1 MRSTIRSQRNR
12 KAIRSAMVAIFS
24 PWNWAKRI
32 RSGVRAIVP
41 SSFMT
46 SQMTPDGVR
55 PARRA
60 MSTPASVWP
69 ARTSTPPS
77 RASSGNTW
85 PGETI
90 SSGPFVASMATAIVR
105 ARSEAEM
112 PVVTPSRA
120 SIEMVKAVWC
130 REALRLGISGSFSS
144 LTRARVSA
152 RQISPRPYLAMK
164 LIAAGVAI
172 CAGMTRSPS
181 FSRFSSSIRMNIRPL
196 RASSMMSSMLD
207 SCAGRSKPS
216 PVLNQAGNI
225 SRQQVDFQVH
235 PVARPGFAEGSDRE
249 RVRNDVDPEPR
260 SVHLVDGQRNAVD
273 GDRPLR
279 GDEAGELS
287 RRLEDEA
294 ARGPFRRD
302 RHYAADAIDVAGD
315 DMPAQLV
322 ADPESALEIHRR
334 TRPPFTEGGAPQ
346 RRRRG
351 MDGKPAGFFVDHRQA
366 HARAGDRR
374 ADRDGVVVE
383 TAGDLDAGVAV
394 VANVP
399 HASEVG
405 DDAGEHAW
413 PERSGA
419 RRRCA

>member
-1 MRSTIRSQRNR
+1 
-12 KAIRSAMVAIFS
+12 MVAIFS

-90 SSGPFVASMATAIVR
+90 SSGPFVASIATAIVR

-130 REALRLGISGSFSS
+130 RDALRLGISGSFSS
-144 LTRARVSA
+144 LTRARVNA
-152 RQISPRPYLAMK
+152 RQISPRPYFAMK

-207 SCAGRSKPS
+207 SCAGRSKTS
-216 PVLNQAGNI
+216 PVLDQAGNI

-235 PVARPGFAEGSDRE
+235 PVARPGFAEGGDRE
-249 RVRNDVDPEPR
+249 RVRNDIDPETR
-260 SVHLVDGQRNAVD
+260 SIHLVDGQRDAVD
-273 GDRPLR
+273 RDRTLR

-294 ARGPFRRD
+294 ARCPFRRD
-302 RHYAADAIDVAGD
+302 RGHAPNAVHVPGD
-315 DMPAQLV
+315 EMPAQLV
-322 ADPESALEIHRR
+322 AELQRALEIYRR
-334 TRPPFTEGGAPQ
+334 SRPPFAEGGARQ
-346 RRRRG
+346 RLDGRG
-351 MDGKPAGFFVDHRQA
+351 DGEPARPLVDHRQT
-366 HARAGDRR
+366 HARAGDGL
-374 ADRDGVVVE
+374 ADRHHGHVV
-383 TAGDLDAGVAV
+383 G
-394 VANVP
+394 
-399 HASEVG
+399 
-405 DDAGEHAW
+405 
-413 PERSGA
+413 
-419 RRRCA
+419 